1 MKAAAVLGVLAA
13 LLLTGG
19 AQGQSW
25 SGRTP
30 YQELET
36 TPRWQN
42 PYSKPERSD
51 YRERSEYRE
60 RREYGG
66 GGGGLGL
73 RQRGGSDIT
82 GFKREPLGGGSPWD
96 RVR

>member
-1 MKAAAVLGVLAA
+1 MKAVAA
-13 LLLTGG
+13 LAIAVTLASMVT
-19 AQGQSW
+19 AQAQSW

-42 PYSKPERSD
+42 PYSK
-51 YRERSEYRE
+51 RERSEYRE
-60 RREYGG
+60 PREYESSGG
-66 GGGGLGL
+66 V
-73 RQRGGSDIT
+73 RQGRGHSDIT
-82 GFKREPLGGGSPWD
+82 GFKREPLGGGSWMD